1 MDAVDLGVNL
11 FVALFALVDPI
22 GNIPIFA
29 AATAG
34 ASMRQRLSVSG
45 LICIFIVVFLAFFF
59 FTGLGLLQFFG
70 ISLAAFRIAGGILL
84 LLLGLDMTRED
95 FLKMFADPEAIKD
108 AQSEQG
114 YARRRFQRL
123 IVPFAMPLMIGPGAI
138 STIIIQAGEAEKVGP
153 AGQIAG
159 MVAILAAGLATF
171 ICFTL
176 TGPISRRDRHVHCR
190 PGAGPDPLRPGH
202 PVHPRRPVGSHSGDV
217 QQYCDDALSGPRA
230 LDRSSAES
238 ARVERFI
245 TASTTRPRRVRQLNR
260 TTARAAPT
268 GPGVDQIRF
277 SRFACPP
284 TMRSATRSGRCLARP
299 ASRLFIT
306 PGVTFGR
313 LASQAS

>member
-34 ASMRQRLSVSG
+34 ASMRQRLSVSA

-95 FLKMFADPEAIKD
+95 FLKMFADADAVKD
-108 AQSEQG
+108 AADDKG

-123 IVPFAMPLMIGPGAI
+123 VVPFAMPLLIGPGAI

-153 AGQIAG
+153 AGQAAG
-159 MVAILAAGLATF
+159 VAAIVAAGLATF
-171 ICFTL
+171 VVFTL
-176 TGPISRRDRHVHCR
+176 TGPISRLLGEIGMAIIVRVLGLILCALAIQFILAGLSEAI
-190 PGAGPDPLRPGH
+190 PGMFSSIATTPYPEGGH
-202 PVHPRRPVGSHSGDV
+202 
-217 QQYCDDALSGPRA
+217 
-230 LDRSSAES
+230 
-238 ARVERFI
+238 
-245 TASTTRPRRVRQLNR
+245 
-260 TTARAAPT
+260 
-268 GPGVDQIRF
+268 
-277 SRFACPP
+277 
-284 TMRSATRSGRCLARP
+284 
-299 ASRLFIT
+299 
-306 PGVTFGR
+306 
-313 LASQAS
+313 

>member
-34 ASMRQRLSVSG
+34 ATLRQRLSVAAM
-45 LICIFIVVFLAFFF
+45 ICLFAGVFLAFFF
-59 FTGLGLLQFFG
+59 LTGLGLLQFFG

-159 MVAILAAGLATF
+159 VVAILAAGLATF

-176 TGPISRRDRHVHCR
+176 TGPISRLLGEIGMSIVVRVLGLILCALAIQFILAGLSEAIPGMFSSIATTPYPDR
-190 PGAGPDPLRPGH
+190 GH
-202 PVHPRRPVGSHSGDV
+202 
-217 QQYCDDALSGPRA
+217 
-230 LDRSSAES
+230 
-238 ARVERFI
+238 
-245 TASTTRPRRVRQLNR
+245 
-260 TTARAAPT
+260 
-268 GPGVDQIRF
+268 
-277 SRFACPP
+277 
-284 TMRSATRSGRCLARP
+284 
-299 ASRLFIT
+299 
-306 PGVTFGR
+306 
-313 LASQAS
+313 